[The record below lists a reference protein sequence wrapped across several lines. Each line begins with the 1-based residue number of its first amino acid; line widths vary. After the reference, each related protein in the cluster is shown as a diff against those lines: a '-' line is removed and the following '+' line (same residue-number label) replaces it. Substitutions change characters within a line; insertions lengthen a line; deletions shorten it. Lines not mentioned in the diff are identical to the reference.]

1 MKGASLKGV
10 RRWSWIGRF
19 EPWALRLCPELWL
32 RLTVAQGKPD
42 RGQLGRIGEAL
53 AERAARCRG
62 WRLVARDLPGPPAQI
77 DLLFRDGR
85 RLELIEVKTRRSP
98 KNRPLE
104 LPVQDWI
111 SEAQVARLRAAARA
125 LGAAPGAARLHLVEV
140 QLVGPG
146 WRPELRWRRLDA

>member
-1 MKGASLKGV
+1 LRGAPSQ
-10 RRWSWIGRF
+10 RFIGRI

-32 RLTVAQGKPD
+32 RRTVAQGKPD

-53 AERAARCRG
+53 AERAARRRG
-62 WRLVARDLPGPPAQI
+62 WRLVGRDVPGPPAQI

-98 KNRPLE
+98 RGRPLD

-111 SEAQVARLRAAARA
+111 SEAQVARLRAAALA

-146 WRPELRWRRLDA
+146 WRPELRWRRLDT